1 MLNIAYKNNLYVG
14 LFSSINN
21 LIRYSKNP
29 KETFTI
35 PFYIYRNLHNF
46 TRVTELQSGMW
57 MNACF
62 YTQPIKTWSF
72 LKGKHAC
79 TAPASTH
86 LDLVVEVPG
95 KVDMETWGD
104 GEAE

>member
-1 MLNIAYKNNLYVG
+1 
-14 LFSSINN
+14 
-21 LIRYSKNP
+21 
-29 KETFTI
+29 
-35 PFYIYRNLHNF
+35 
-46 TRVTELQSGMW
+46 MW

-79 TAPASTH
+79 PVSARNH

-95 KVDMETWGD
+95 KADMEPWGD